1 ISEEIEKI
9 NASEVDADDPDAA
22 YAPGPRVSVYTV
34 KTPQVATQLRGVV
47 AELFPSAE
55 VFAGSG
61 YAPPGTEQKI
71 AVLAN
76 GREQKMI
83 AKIVEELAAPSDDEN
98 LEFAIYPIGAVA
110 PETVESLVENLI
122 PDAIFVPTLN
132 GNSAQARSA
141 FMQGRAQARQSR
153 MQRMYRGGSP
163 DQAIPFYRVDPTDKT
178 LALFA
183 NAEDHE
189 AVKDAVGKLA
199 TLAGDEAKV
208 TSKVKRLENPIAYSI
223 LPAFAQIFPAITAT
237 PTGAYELILYGP
249 EAELAKTDAFF
260 EGFNERPGQMHL
272 ITLPAES
279 RYLRDRMVN
288 IIRTNFAPN
297 GITVYP
303 GANSDQLIIW
313 GPEPLFER
321 LDQFV
326 AEICKTPD
334 ESAYKTFPVVHTTV
348 PAAVAF
354 LAKVCPNAEITPE
367 PARNQIVVYGSP
379 DQLTA
384 VENALKALDVPTDA
398 SVQRVVRGYTWPYA
412 GSFWKTY
419 SEVSATFPYPQA
431 IMSQSAD
438 FSEIIV
444 TATEEVQAK
453 VAAYVE
459 ARRVEAE
466 KKAPSLKAYYLTR
479 VNFTKLVQIAPT
491 VVPGVAIYPG
501 KGSNEVF
508 VVATEINHEKFLQ
521 TLTRLETIP
530 EGADV
535 DGIEPKIYQVS
546 PQGATA
552 AIGLLT
558 PQIPGAVM
566 YPLSGSRL
574 VVWGS
579 VTDHERVAK
588 ALEVVGEA
596 FPNVTLKKYPL
607 VHLRFADVVGFMT
620 TRFPTNEAYFY
631 PSSDGSLMCQAPEV
645 VQAQVVELLASLD
658 VEDAPESKIVP
669 RAYDI
674 SDIPVT
680 SHQYVASAL
689 VRMTPEAVQL
699 PTSTPGFLVV
709 AARPSVHEKIA
720 ELVAEMIKERP
731 NANKTLVAYTLRRM
745 TLAQLSAL
753 ILPLYPNVKLGVGTT
768 PNQVVVLA
776 KADEHE
782 KIASIIEQLENSTDG
797 QSTVIYKLQYAVPA
811 TARLAILTVY
821 PTATIVA
828 DPLAGSLTVKTYP
841 DEQAKIAEMI
851 KALDGEFT
859 TEVYRLQYATPSVA
873 RASVLA
879 VFPTA
884 TV

>member
-1 ISEEIEKI
+1 
-9 NASEVDADDPDAA
+9 
-22 YAPGPRVSVYTV
+22 GPRVSVYSV
-34 KTPQVATQLRGVV
+34 KTPQAGTQLRGVV
-47 AELFPSAE
+47 AQLFPSAE
-55 VFAGSG
+55 VFAGTG
-61 YAPPGTEQKI
+61 YVPPGTEQKI
-71 AVLAN
+71 VVLAN

-83 AKIVEELAAPSDDEN
+83 ANVVEELNAPGEDAK
-98 LEFAIYPIGAVA
+98 LEFAVYPFGNVA

-122 PDAIFVPTLN
+122 PTAVYVPAPVGAAATAN
-132 GNSAQARSA
+132 FRMSRQNRSPW
-141 FMQGRAQARQSR
+141 MR
-153 MQRMYRGGSP
+153 RGGANGEA
-163 DQAIPFYRVDPTDKT
+163 QPFYRVDPTDKT

-199 TLAGDEAKV
+199 TLAGDDAKV
-208 TSKVKRLENPIAYSI
+208 TSKVRRLENPIAHSLAYAI
-223 LPAFAQIFPAITAT
+223 AQNFPAITAT
-237 PTGAYELILYGP
+237 PTSGYELILYGP
-249 EAELAKTDAFF
+249 AAELAKTDAFF
-260 EGFNERPGQMHL
+260 EGFDERPDRMKL

-279 RYLRDRMVN
+279 RYLRDRMVG
-288 IIRTNFAPN
+288 IINNNFAPN
-297 GITVYP
+297 GVSAYA
-303 GANSDQLIIW
+303 GANSDQIIVW

-334 ESAYKTFPVVHTTV
+334 EAVYKTFPIVHTTV

-431 IMSQSAD
+431 IMSQSTD

-453 VAAYVE
+453 VAAYIE

-508 VVATEINHEKFLQ
+508 VVATEINHEKFLE

-566 YPLSGSRL
+566 YPLSGSRI
-574 VVWGS
+574 VVWVPS
-579 VTDHERVAK
+579 PTTNASRRRSKSSAK
-588 ALEVVGEA
+588 
-596 FPNVTLKKYPL
+596 
-607 VHLRFADVVGFMT
+607 RS
-620 TRFPTNEAYFY
+620 R
-631 PSSDGSLMCQAPEV
+631 
-645 VQAQVVELLASLD
+645 
-658 VEDAPESKIVP
+658 
-669 RAYDI
+669 
-674 SDIPVT
+674 
-680 SHQYVASAL
+680 
-689 VRMTPEAVQL
+689 
-699 PTSTPGFLVV
+699 
-709 AARPSVHEKIA
+709 
-720 ELVAEMIKERP
+720 
-731 NANKTLVAYTLRRM
+731 TLR
-745 TLAQLSAL
+745 
-753 ILPLYPNVKLGVGTT
+753 
-768 PNQVVVLA
+768 
-776 KADEHE
+776 
-782 KIASIIEQLENSTDG
+782 
-797 QSTVIYKLQYAVPA
+797 
-811 TARLAILTVY
+811 
-821 PTATIVA
+821 
-828 DPLAGSLTVKTYP
+828 
-841 DEQAKIAEMI
+841 
-851 KALDGEFT
+851 
-859 TEVYRLQYATPSVA
+859 
-873 RASVLA
+873 
-879 VFPTA
+879 
-884 TV
+884 